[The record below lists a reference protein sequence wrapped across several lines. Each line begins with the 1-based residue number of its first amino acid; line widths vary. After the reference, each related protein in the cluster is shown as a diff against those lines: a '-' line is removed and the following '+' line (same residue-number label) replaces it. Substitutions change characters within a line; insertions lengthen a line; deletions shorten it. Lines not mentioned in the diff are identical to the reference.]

1 MTLSELCAW
10 VASGQEPLELEL
22 LSIEGGIYLLQVRV
36 GSAVHPIRT
45 RTGQALQ
52 LRSVT
57 HAREVLEDLPAPVPF
72 YLVHCV
78 VHTEMCGFDHGPQE
92 PLRVPLALDSAW

>member
-1 MTLSELCAW
+1 MTLTELCAW
-10 VASGQEPLELEL
+10 VASGQGPLELEL
-22 LSIEGGIYLLQVRV
+22 LSIEGGIYLLQARV
-36 GSAVHPIRT
+36 GSAVHPIKNPA
-45 RTGQALQ
+45 GQAMQ

-57 HAREVLEDLPAPVPF
+57 HAREVLKDLPAPVPF

-78 VHTEMCGFDHGPQE
+78 VHTEMCGLDHGPQE